1 MGMRCGWIWPCIGS
15 AVIMCSPADAKP
27 SNLFGLTPEHFT
39 ATIKSRDDAL
49 ERRAAFDTYNGWRE
63 QPSDVFLRAFV
74 DKRTG
79 EVEYQLYASVSTKGD
94 WQFYDRINY
103 QAPDQTV
110 QEGKLI
116 RVGSDVDCGAVR
128 YGGRCRV
135 YEDAIF
141 VVSESLLRA
150 LAGLYAP
157 GRAVAWQFKLKGKY
171 IDGDYLNGISPAE
184 AAGLLAVVDRYRAS
198 KGLTGPSVPTPQTQ
212 PVEAT
217 PNLLA
222 AQAPPKPQPAS
233 PAKPVE
239 IKKLPG
245 VTCVTCN

>member
-1 MGMRCGWIWPCIGS
+1 
-15 AVIMCSPADAKP
+15 MCSPADAKP
-27 SNLFGLTPEHFT
+27 NNLFGLTPEHFS
-39 ATIKSRDDAL
+39 ATIKAKDDAL
-49 ERRAAFDTYNGWRE
+49 ETIAAFDTYSGWRE

-128 YGGRCRV
+128 YGGKCRV
-135 YEDAIF
+135 YEDEIF
-141 VVSESLLRA
+141 VVPESLLRA
-150 LAGLYAP
+150 LADMYAP

-171 IDGDYLNGISPAE
+171 MDGDYLNGIAPAE
-184 AAGLLAVVDRYRAS
+184 AAGLLAVVDRYRS
-198 KGLTGPSVPTPQTQ
+198 SRGLIAPSVPTPQIE
-212 PVEAT
+212 PAAAT
-217 PNLLA
+217 TSSSA
-222 AQAPPKPQPAS
+222 AETTPKPQSAS
-233 PAKPVE
+233 PAKPVV
-239 IKKLPG
+239 KKKRPG
-245 VTCVTCN
+245 ITCLTCK